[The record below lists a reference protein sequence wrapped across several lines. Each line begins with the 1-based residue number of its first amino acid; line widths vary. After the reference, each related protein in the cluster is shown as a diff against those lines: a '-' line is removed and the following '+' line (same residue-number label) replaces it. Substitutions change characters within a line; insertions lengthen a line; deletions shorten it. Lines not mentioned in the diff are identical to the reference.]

1 MRNGFAGRQ
10 GSMENRQA
18 IEDDTADSGGGEA
31 DGDERARCL
40 SCRAAGLAAAKA

>member
-1 MRNGFAGRQ
+1 
-10 GSMENRQA
+10 MENRQA
-18 IEDDTADSGGGEA
+18 IEDDTASLLLPFTFHSGGGEA